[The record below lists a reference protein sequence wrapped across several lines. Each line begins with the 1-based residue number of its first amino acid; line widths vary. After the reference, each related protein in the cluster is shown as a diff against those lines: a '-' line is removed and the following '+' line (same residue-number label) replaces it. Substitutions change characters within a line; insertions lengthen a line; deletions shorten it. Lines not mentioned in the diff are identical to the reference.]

1 MSSTPAVAFDYAS
14 APRRALSTTEKNFWK
29 AVALTIV
36 IAAIFSLASWIERNV
51 YHRGHDVRYFTGEG
65 TEAAMR
71 YITIPHIII
80 GFLFMVSSRNNQ
92 TAAKRAWVAGLI
104 LIGIALCSVYYSFAV
119 TGGKAFKL
127 AYGSIY
133 LYFLI
138 HELRDEGMFYV
149 VLGDAPHITDKARFK
164 SFTRALVALTLLAV
178 IVIGWSGVPFG
189 LYPRGFLP
197 VDPARSIAFKCLL
210 AFGPI
215 VAWCATARLALA
227 YYARGFVG
235 GVPAL
240 VRMHAPLIRLMAGSA
255 AVLGLSML
263 VTQRAYCLIL
273 FHVTSWYIFACYQ
286 YAKHPPKVAPTGVWQ
301 WMRTTL
307 SGFRVLHIGMVVVLM
322 AIGAVWV
329 FGFNKPPALNWLLAP
344 QAFLYWTIMH
354 ITVSFVPR

>member
-1 MSSTPAVAFDYAS
+1 MASSPAVIALPGEFDH
-14 APRRALSTTEKNFWK
+14 RRGLGVTERNFWK
-29 AVALTIV
+29 AVLLTIV
-36 IAAIFSLASWIERNV
+36 IASVFMAGYWVERNV
-51 YHRGHDVRYFTGEG
+51 FKRGHDARYLGEG

-80 GFLFMVSSRNNQ
+80 GFLFMVSSRANQ
-92 TAAKRAWVAGLI
+92 TAAKRAWIVGLVVV
-104 LIGIALCSVYYSFAV
+104 GMALCCGYYWSSLQDPKV
-119 TGGKAFKL
+119 FKL
-127 AYGSIY
+127 VYGSVF

-149 VLGDAPHITDKARFK
+149 VLGDAPHIKDKKRFK
-164 SFTRALVALTLLAV
+164 QFARALVALTLLAV
-178 IVIGWSGVPFG
+178 VAIGWSGVPFS
-189 LYPRGFLP
+189 LYPRGYQP
-197 VDPARSIAFKCLL
+197 VNPANSVAFKCML

-215 VAWCATARLALA
+215 VAWGVLAHLTLT
-227 YYARGFVG
+227 YFARGVPG

-263 VTQRAYCLIL
+263 ITQRAYCLIL

-286 YAKHPPKVAPTGVWQ
+286 YARTQPKIAPKSWWL

-307 SGFRVLHIGMVVVLM
+307 PGFRVLHIGMVVVLM

-329 FGFNKPPALNWLLAP
+329 FGFGKPPIMNWLLAP
-344 QAFLYWTIMH
+344 EAFLYWTIMH

>member
-1 MSSTPAVAFDYAS
+1 MSSSAAVAFDYAT
-14 APRRALSTTEKNFWK
+14 APRRALSTTERNFWK
-29 AVALTIV
+29 AVLLTIV
-36 IAAIFSLASWIERNV
+36 IAAVFMGAYWIEREV
-51 YHRGHDVRYFTGEG
+51 FHRGHEIRFFAGEG

-80 GFLFMVSSRNNQ
+80 GFLFMVSSRNNR
-92 TAAKRAWVAGLI
+92 TAAKRAWIGVLIVA
-104 LIGIALCSVYYSFAV
+104 GIALCFVYYSFAV
-119 TGGKAFKL
+119 AGGKSFKL
-127 AYGSIY
+127 VYGSVY

-178 IVIGWSGVPFG
+178 VVIGWSGVPFG
-189 LYPRGFLP
+189 LYPRGFQP

-210 AFGPI
+210 ALGPI
-215 VAWCATARLALA
+215 VAWCAAARLTLA
-227 YYARGFVG
+227 YYARGFTG
-235 GVPAL
+235 GVAGL

-263 VTQRAYCLIL
+263 ITQRAYCLIL

-286 YAKHPPKVAPTGVWQ
+286 YAKHPPKVAPTGWWL

-307 SGFRVLHIGMVVVLM
+307 SGFRFLHIGMVVVLM

-329 FGFNKPPALNWLLAP
+329 FGFGKPPVMNWLLAP
-344 QAFLYWTIMH
+344 DAFLYWTIMH